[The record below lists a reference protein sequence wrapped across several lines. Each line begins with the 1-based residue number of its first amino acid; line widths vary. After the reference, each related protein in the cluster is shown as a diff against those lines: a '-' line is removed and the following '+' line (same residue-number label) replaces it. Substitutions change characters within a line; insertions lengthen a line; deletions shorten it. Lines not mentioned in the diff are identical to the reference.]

1 MVYSTHLTNE
11 AMPEPGTLLRVV
23 SVHPSNRTFETVPVG
38 HDPGWLVSDPA
49 GTNSL
54 YWTDGEVSEEHPGW
68 VRGQNG
74 MPAAV
79 ISRHGAQPEP
89 EPSAPSPPSRPVRR
103 GRRFVGASTT
113 PTDRADEV
121 ADALTENTGG
131 ATNVETS
138 EGEPR
143 DGVDANDHLF
153 VSKEGAVTGVSGKA
167 ASAEEGNGDT

>member
-79 ISRHGAQPEP
+79 ISRHGAVPEPEP
-89 EPSAPSPPSRPVRR
+89 EPSVPSPRPRRRR
-103 GRRFVGASTT
+103 GAEPT
-113 PTDRADEV
+113 PEQT
-121 ADALTENTGG
+121 TENTGG
-131 ATNVETS
+131 AENL
-138 EGEPR
+138 EPER
-143 DGVDANDHLF
+143 QPSPLMF
-153 VSKEGAVTGVSGKA
+153 RPPP
-167 ASAEEGNGDT
+167 EEGNGDT